1 MSICL
6 CTKSREKNSL
16 LETFLTGQDWGRKQ
30 RNNKEKG
37 RNVIYGKL
45 VRKTLLLVWMLSLVS
60 VPSPCRVPEPRLGE
74 AGHTH
79 CSHHGGLGAAAP
91 WPWQLK
97 DPDAQLQEE
106 SAAVSGCQLIF
117 PALLLGAADR
127 PACGVCCGVSGCC
140 VLCPPWS
147 HFPLISE
154 HEVHSPDKMHLQCL
168 IRVKEL
174 CVGNIPYTFI
184 CNSMLAATSPT
195 GLQVTDESWSLLGS
209 REAKYSRITVIF
221 ILLRVK

>member
-16 LETFLTGQDWGRKQ
+16 LETFLTGWDWGRKQ
-30 RNNKEKG
+30 RKNKEKG
-37 RNVIYGKL
+37 RNAIYGKL
-45 VRKTLLLVWMLSLVS
+45 VRKTLVLVWM
-60 VPSPCRVPEPRLGE
+60 RVPGECPQPLQGPWAPAGWGWGHSLLPPRWPGSCWPLTLAAEGPRCP
-74 AGHTH
+74 APGGI
-79 CSHHGGLGAAAP
+79 CSSVRVSAHLPCPAPRRCWQTCLWGSVGSAAA
-91 WPWQLK
+91 
-97 DPDAQLQEE
+97 
-106 SAAVSGCQLIF
+106 
-117 PALLLGAADR
+117 AL
-127 PACGVCCGVSGCC
+127 
-140 VLCPPWS
+140 LCPPWS

-195 GLQVTDESWSLLGS
+195 GLQVTDESWRLLGS